1 MHIDGI
7 LVHPSIT
14 VARVC
19 EAVERHNTTLDN
31 PGFCLSCGFEQD
43 GCEGDME
50 GGECESCGE
59 ASVYG
64 AEQILIHVA

>member
-1 MHIDGI
+1 MKINGI
-7 LVHPSIT
+7 TVHKSIT

-19 EAVERHNTTLDN
+19 AAVERHNTSLDD
-31 PGFCLSCGFEQD
+31 PGFCLSCGQEQG
-43 GCEGDME
+43 GCEPDME

-64 AEQILIHVA
+64 ASELLITIA